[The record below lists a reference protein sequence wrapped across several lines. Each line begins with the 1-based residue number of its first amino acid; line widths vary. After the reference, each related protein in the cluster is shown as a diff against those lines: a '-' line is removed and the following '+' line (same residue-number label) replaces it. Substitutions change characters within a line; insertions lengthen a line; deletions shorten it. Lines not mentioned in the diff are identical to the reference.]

1 MTFQP
6 SDISLL
12 VAPTP
17 NPSRMREGRI
27 LNKTPS
33 RMRAVSDSPHAG
45 GVGGGEERASI
56 FSPRSQGAFL
66 ENLSLNGNV
75 RLACRAARVSPQTAY
90 RARRASPAFAALWD
104 AALLSAR
111 DNAEQVLADRALNGW
126 EEAVFYHG
134 EEVATRRRY
143 SDRLLLAHLARLDRL
158 AERAEVSAA
167 LADLDDAVEAL
178 GRGEELVGPPCEQ
191 PGAPACAGAHDRAEN
206 FHQDRVPCVPSRR
219 IPPSSSN
226 AVGRQKTPSISA
238 AGDPGSDQLPDL
250 ERRLRAME
258 AARPMDAPPIGD
270 WSDPGL
276 AEAMQLAAFEAGM
289 ANWWLAG
296 PVERE

>member
-1 MTFQP
+1 
-6 SDISLL
+6 
-12 VAPTP
+12 
-17 NPSRMREGRI
+17 
-27 LNKTPS
+27 
-33 RMRAVSDSPHAG
+33 MRAVSDSPHAG

-104 AALLSAR
+104 AALLSAPAH
-111 DNAEQVLADRALNGW
+111 AEPVLAARALNGW

-206 FHQDRVPCVPSRR
+206 FLQDRVPCVPSHGDH
-219 IPPSSSN
+219 P
-226 AVGRQKTPSISA
+226 AEDA
-238 AGDPGSDQLPDL
+238 AEEAGQSLPDL

-289 ANWWLAG
+289 AKWRSEEHTAELPTRKGN
-296 PVERE
+296 